1 MAAWACYRPW
11 SLEELLSDLKPMTEN
26 EGVVRGS
33 CQCGGIQYEYNG
45 DIIRF
50 SLDHCARCQKSTGS
64 AFAVWIVGQRPG
76 FRWITGEELVRR
88 YVAPVRETPP
98 GYTRTFCSVGGPAP
112 YVDESIVGLARALWI
127 NGSSNLRCACLLIT
141 ECRGSRSGMP
151 CQFGSGPRLSQI
163 RTIPQG

>member
-1 MAAWACYRPW
+1 
-11 SLEELLSDLKPMTEN
+11 MTEN

-33 CQCGGIQYEYNG
+33 CLCGGIQYEYNG

-112 YVDESIVGLARALWI
+112 YVDESIVGACAGTLDKPELKPEMHVLVDSRVSWFEIRDAL
-127 NGSSNLRCACLLIT
+127 
-141 ECRGSRSGMP
+141 P
-151 CQFGSGPRLSQI
+151 QFGSGP
-163 RTIPQG
+163 PQSN

>member
-1 MAAWACYRPW
+1 
-11 SLEELLSDLKPMTEN
+11 MTEN

-33 CQCGGIQYEYNG
+33 CLCGGIQYEYNG

-98 GYTRTFCSVGGPAP
+98 GYARTFCSVGGPAP
-112 YVDESIVGLARALWI
+112 YVDESIVGLPAGTLDDKPALNPEMHVFVDCRASWFEIRDALPIWFRTPPQ
-127 NGSSNLRCACLLIT
+127 SN
-141 ECRGSRSGMP
+141 
-151 CQFGSGPRLSQI
+151 
-163 RTIPQG
+163 